1 MSSWGNVKH
10 FERLLRSNFDL
21 YYLKMGCLRE
31 WFAVEIYCH
40 FKLLIMPIILFP
52 LFLLPLGIIYVVLD
66 GSLKGKWFSRQWW
79 LLFHHSV
86 VWFFGTSWP
95 AAHQASLSFTI
106 SLSLLKLMSI
116 ESVIPS
122 NHLILCRFHLLL
134 PSVIPSIRVL
144 SWLFES
150 GGQSIGA
157 SALVLPMNV
166 QDWFPLGLTGLI
178 SLLSNGLSRIFS
190 NTTFQKHQLWHSVF
204 LIIQLLEPYMTTG
217 ITMAL
222 TKGTFVG
229 KVIPLL
235 FNMLSR
241 LVIAFLL
248 RSKRLFISWLQSPSA
263 VILEPK
269 KIKSIPVSIFPHLF
283 AMKW

>member
-144 SWLFES
+144 SRLFES

-157 SALVLPMNV
+157 SALVLPMNI
-166 QDWFPLGLTGLI
+166 QDWFPLGWTGLI
-178 SLLSNGLSRIFS
+178 SLLSRGLSRLFS
-190 NTTFQKHQLWHSVF
+190 NTTVQKHQFFSTQPFFIV
-204 LIIQLLEPYMTTG
+204 QLSHPYMTTG
-217 ITMAL
+217 KTIAL
-222 TKGTFVG
+222 TRWTFVG
-229 KVIPLL
+229 KV
-235 FNMLSR
+235 MLCFLIRS
-241 LVIAFLL
+241 LVCHCFP
-248 RSKRLFISWLQSPSA
+248 SK
-263 VILEPK
+263 E
-269 KIKSIPVSIFPHLF
+269 
-283 AMKW
+283 